1 MSTPNVRR
9 SPLWHLWQ
17 LLAPRATD
25 HGKEFEAEI
34 RRLGVLGLQF
44 ATVVAILL
52 PGVAFFIE
60 AAIWYFQRGYSWVQL
75 AVNNLENF
83 AVIIVGISGLSLS
96 RTSFG
101 RTAPNVVVIICTIV
115 AEAIA
120 TFAGIFKG
128 NAATYPPFIIALL
141 ILTAVVPL
149 RPLSVALVGLLMI
162 VINCAMSFFMAGQ
175 AASFANVLADIPL
188 SFYLTITFVC
198 TGLTTMIYQLR
209 LRNFQNLEALRE
221 SQARLQKELAVAS
234 VIQMHSL
241 PRKNPTI
248 AGLSIAGAC
257 VSATEIGGDYYD
269 YLEFGNGKLGVL
281 VGDVSGKGTSA
292 ALYMSKLQGIVR
304 ALNHLHESP
313 VQFLATVNDLLFGTI
328 EKNSFITLTY
338 ALFDVQQRRVRMS
351 RAGHNATLYCRNE
364 AHAFLAPPGVGLGL
378 APRAHFERN
387 VQEIEIPLQSCE
399 VLVFYTDGVSDARNV
414 NGEEYGEDRL
424 AEIVTA
430 HQGLDAKALCQR
442 IMDDVKT
449 FIGYAKQ
456 HDDMTVLVAK
466 ME

>member
-1 MSTPNVRR
+1 MSTLNVRR

-17 LLAPRATD
+17 LLAPSAKD

-60 AAIWYFQRGYSWVQL
+60 AAIWYFERGYSWVQL

-83 AVIIVGISGLSLS
+83 AVIVVGISGLSLS

-101 RTAPNVVVIICTIV
+101 RTAPNVVVIICTVV
-115 AEAIA
+115 AETIA
-120 TFAGIFKG
+120 TFAGVFKG
-128 NAATYPPFIIALL
+128 STATYPPFIIALL

-162 VINCAMSFFMAGQ
+162 VTNCIMSYLMAG
-175 AASFANVLADIPL
+175 AAATFTAVLNEIPL
-188 SFYLTITFVC
+188 SFYLAITLVC

-209 LRNFQNLEALRE
+209 LKNFNNLEALRE
-221 SQARLQKELAVAS
+221 SQTRLQKELAVAS
-234 VIQMHSL
+234 VIQLHSL
-241 PRKNPTI
+241 PRRNPQI
-248 AGLSIAGAC
+248 EGLSIAGLC

-292 ALYMSKLQGIVR
+292 ALYMSKLQGIVH

-313 VQFLATVNDLLFGTI
+313 VQFLAKVNDLLFGTI

-338 ALFDVQQRRVRMS
+338 ALFDVQQRSVRMS

-378 APRAHFERN
+378 ASREHFEHH
-387 VQEIEIPLQSCE
+387 VQEIVVPLQSCE
-399 VLVFYTDGVSDARNV
+399 VLVFYTDGVSDARNIA
-414 NGEEYGEDRL
+414 GEEYGEDRL

-430 HQGLDAKALCQR
+430 NQALDAKTLCQR
-442 IMDDVKT
+442 IMEDVKT